1 MIRTKEEMLD
11 KVNKYIGE
19 DTSGEAIELI
29 EDISDSYDSFS
40 DPEDWKAKYEEL
52 DETWKKKYKDRF
64 FEGSNKTPTGEL
76 SSSSRSLQNSIR
88 SPMSEMRPTI
98 EARPNTIKFTRIS

>member
-19 DTSGEAIELI
+19 DTSEEAIELI

-40 DPEDWKAKYEEL
+40 DPEDWKTKYEEL
-52 DETWKKKYKDRF
+52 DETWKKKYKERF
-64 FEGSNKTPTGEL
+64 FEGSNKTPTGEDVDGETHEEAEEKEL
-76 SSSSRSLQNSIR
+76 VTYEDFFESI
-88 SPMSEMRPTI
+88 EVK
-98 EARPNTIKFTRIS
+98 E

>member
-11 KVNKYIGE
+11 LVNKYIGE
-19 DTSGEAIELI
+19 DTSEEAIALI

-40 DPEDWKAKYEEL
+40 DPEDWKAKYEQL

-64 FEGSNKTPTGEL
+64 FEGSNKTPTGEDVDGETHEEAEEKEL
-76 SSSSRSLQNSIR
+76 VTYDDFFESI
-88 SPMSEMRPTI
+88 EVK
-98 EARPNTIKFTRIS
+98 E

>member
-11 KVNKYIGE
+11 RVNKYIGE
-19 DTSGEAIELI
+19 DTSEEAIELI

-52 DETWKKKYKDRF
+52 DETWKKKYKERF
-64 FEGSNKTPTGEL
+64 FEGSNKTPTGEDVDGETHEEAEEKEL
-76 SSSSRSLQNSIR
+76 VTYEDFFESIKVK
-88 SPMSEMRPTI
+88 E
-98 EARPNTIKFTRIS
+98 

>member
-11 KVNKYIGE
+11 LVNKYIGE
-19 DTSGEAIELI
+19 DTSEEAIGLI

-52 DETWKKKYKDRF
+52 DEAWKKKYKERF
-64 FEGSNKTPTGEL
+64 FEGSNKTPTGEDVDGETHEEAEEKEL
-76 SSSSRSLQNSIR
+76 VTYDDFFESI
-88 SPMSEMRPTI
+88 EVK
-98 EARPNTIKFTRIS
+98 E

>member
-1 MIRTKEEMLD
+1 MIRSKEEMLD

-19 DTSGEAIELI
+19 DTSEEAIELI

-52 DETWKKKYKDRF
+52 DETWKKKYKERF
-64 FEGSNKTPTGEL
+64 FEGSNKTPTGEDVDGETHEEAEEKEL
-76 SSSSRSLQNSIR
+76 VTYEDFFESIKVK
-88 SPMSEMRPTI
+88 E
-98 EARPNTIKFTRIS
+98 